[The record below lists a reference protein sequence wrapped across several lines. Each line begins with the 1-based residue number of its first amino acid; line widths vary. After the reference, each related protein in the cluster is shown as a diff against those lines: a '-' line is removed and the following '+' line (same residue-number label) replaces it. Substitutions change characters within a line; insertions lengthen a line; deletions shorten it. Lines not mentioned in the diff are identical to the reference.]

1 MNVTFNFI
9 FVNSSKSSFTREIR
23 IQNIAFD
30 YLEGMHFSS
39 LGRRASIFA
48 LVVGSAS
55 AVAIGS
61 SSCSVSTAN
70 PPGSVDAGTNGFVLE
85 VPCIDTDTDIYDSG
99 PDVFTS
105 GDGGTAELGDVV
117 KCVQESNIS
126 GSDLYQTNLADH
138 ASEFTDGGGNSP
150 RPYTS
155 GAFVYRVLYRTK
167 RGTGDGSD
175 AAATPGVSSAVVFV
189 PDRPAAAKLPVI
201 VISHGTVGQ
210 GQACTPTET
219 DPVNADIRIM
229 AYPLVGAGYVVIAP
243 DLAGYAEYGEPGNTP
258 SGYAGAVDVGR
269 STIDGARALTK
280 MFAHSVTGDTILVG
294 HSQGGHTTLSAIALA
309 DTYASPDVKITAAVT
324 YAPLWLS
331 QRSWGALF
339 FLADQYT
346 IVAQPLVNAITVW
359 YHYTN
364 GELMNP
370 GHGLDI
376 FEPSKQTGIKH
387 FVDDDCE
394 ADSYPDLQAL
404 GTTAKDLFT
413 QDFQNQIT
421 LPAALGAP
429 CAADAGLCDTWIA
442 RYAADRPHLTGSSA
456 QIPIL
461 IEYGKQDTTIPP
473 DRMACVFDRL
483 NTDKANYTACLDPS
497 ADHTGVVLNQADY
510 VTDWIASKALDAGA
524 PPACALNQ
532 SALTNDDGGLVQCAT
547 PPPND

>member
-1 MNVTFNFI
+1 
-9 FVNSSKSSFTREIR
+9 
-23 IQNIAFD
+23 
-30 YLEGMHFSS
+30 MHFSS

-48 LVVGSAS
+48 VVVGSAS
-55 AVAIGS
+55 AIAIGS

-70 PPGSVDAGTNGFVLE
+70 PPGAVDAGTGGFVLE
-85 VPCIDTDTDIYDSG
+85 VPCIDSDTDIYDSG
-99 PDVFTS
+99 PEVFTS
-105 GDGGTAELGDVV
+105 GDGGTAERGDIV

-126 GSDLYQTNLADH
+126 GSDLYQANIADH
-138 ASEFTDGGGNSP
+138 ASDVGGSAGTTP

-175 AAATPGVSSAVVFV
+175 GAAIPGVSSAIVFV
-189 PDRPAAAKLPVI
+189 PDRPAAEKLPVI
-201 VISHGTVGQ
+201 VISHGTSGQ
-210 GQACTPTET
+210 GQPCTPTESN
-219 DPVNADIRIM
+219 PVDGDIRIM

-243 DLAGYAEYGEPGNTP
+243 DLSGYAEFDEGANTP

-294 HSQGGHTTLSAIALA
+294 HSQGGHTTLSAVALA

-339 FLADQYT
+339 FEADQYSFA
-346 IVAQPLVNAITVW
+346 AQPLVNAITIW

-364 GELMNP
+364 GELLNP

-376 FEPSKQTGIKH
+376 FEPSKQAGVKQ
-387 FVDDDCE
+387 FVDTVCS
-394 ADSYPDLQAL
+394 ATPASLASL
-404 GTTAKDLFT
+404 GTTSKDIFT

-421 LPAALGAP
+421 LPAALGSA
-429 CAADAGLCDTWIA
+429 CGADAGLCDTWIA
-442 RYAADRPHLTGSSA
+442 RYAADRPHLTGSA
-456 QIPIL
+456 AKIPIL

-473 DRMACVFDRL
+473 ERMACVFDRL
-483 NTDKANYTACLDPS
+483 NTDSAQYTACLDPA
-497 ADHTGVVLNQADY
+497 ADHTGVVLDQADY
-510 VTDWIASKALDAGA
+510 VTDWIASKALDGGA

-532 SALTNDDGGLVQCAT
+532 SALTGADGGLVQCAT

>member
-1 MNVTFNFI
+1 MRVLQG
-9 FVNSSKSSFTREIR
+9 SL
-23 IQNIAFD
+23 D
-30 YLEGMHFSS
+30 YLKEMHFSS

-48 LVVGSAS
+48 LVVASAS
-55 AVAIGS
+55 AVAISS

-70 PPGSVDAGTNGFVLE
+70 PPGAVEAGTGGFVLE
-85 VPCIDTDTDIYDSG
+85 VPCIDSSTAIYDSG
-99 PDVFTS
+99 TDVFTS
-105 GDGGTAELGDVV
+105 GDGGTAERGDIV
-117 KCVQESNIS
+117 KCVQENNLS
-126 GSDLYQTNLADH
+126 GSDMQQT
-138 ASEFTDGGGNSP
+138 SITDGRSSSA

-155 GAFVYRVLYRTK
+155 GAFVYRVLYRTR

-189 PDRPAAAKLPVI
+189 PDRPAAEKLPLI

-210 GQACTPTET
+210 GEPCTPTET
-219 DPVNADIRIM
+219 DPVNGDIRIM

-269 STIDGARALTK
+269 STIDGARALRK
-280 MFAHSVTGDTILVG
+280 MFSHSVTDDTILVG
-294 HSQGGHTTLSAIALA
+294 HSQGGHTTLSAVALA
-309 DTYASPDVKITAAVT
+309 DTYASPDIKIAGAVT

-339 FLADQYT
+339 FEADQYS

-364 GELMNP
+364 GELLNP

-376 FEPSKQTGIKH
+376 FQPSKQVGIKH

-394 ADSYPDLQAL
+394 ADSFPDLQAL
-404 GTTAKDLFT
+404 GTTSKDLFT
-413 QDFQNQIT
+413 QDFQDQIT
-421 LPAALGAP
+421 QPAALGTP

-442 RYAADRPHLTGSSA
+442 RYAADRPHLTGTAA

-473 DRMACVFDRL
+473 ERMACVFDRL
-483 NTDKANYTACLDPS
+483 NTDKAQYTACLDPS
-497 ADHTGVVLNQADY
+497 ADHTGVVLDQADY

-532 SALTNDDGGLVQCAT
+532 SALTSADGGAVKCAV